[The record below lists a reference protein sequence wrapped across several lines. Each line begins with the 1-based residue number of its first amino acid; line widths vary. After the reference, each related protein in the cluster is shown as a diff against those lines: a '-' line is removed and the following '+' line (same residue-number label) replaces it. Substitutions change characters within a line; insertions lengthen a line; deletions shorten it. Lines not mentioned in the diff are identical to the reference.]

1 MDLLT
6 LESKNFKVVIAPNV
20 GASVANCFVKPSEA
34 WKPLM
39 RETSLDAIEKA
50 NPSNYSS
57 FTLAPFSNRL
67 RNARFVFEAKD
78 YQLRAN
84 ADGHTQHGDVRSRP
98 WDVMASNKNMLEA
111 RLDTANFPDFN
122 FPSPFVMIVLYL
134 LEDDTFT
141 THFRLTNTG
150 SRAMPAGFGIHPY
163 FNRFVTQEL
172 AIHESATQEEV
183 KLQFSAQDYYVTENL
198 IPTGERKTVMGEL
211 DFSKARAVSKQ
222 DINHVFRNWKNL
234 KLHYPDFVLEFD
246 CDPIF
251 EHLVIYTSPDGSLAV
266 EPVTN
271 AADGF
276 NLMAKGLDG
285 TGVKVLQAGEVLEGS
300 IRLKIKG

>member
-6 LESKNFKVVIAPNV
+6 LESKNWKVLLAPSV
-20 GASVANCFVKPSEA
+20 GASVANCFVKRSET

-39 RETSLDAIEKA
+39 RETSLEAIDKA

-150 SRAMPAGFGIHPY
+150 ISAMPAGFGIHPY
-163 FNRFVTQEL
+163 FNRFIGTD
-172 AIHESATQEEV
+172 EV
-183 KLQFSAQDYYVTENL
+183 KLQFSAATNSYLVLARGIDHTEPRTL
-198 IPTGERKTVMGEL
+198 RGRR
-211 DFSKARAVSKQ
+211 ARIGFCS
-222 DINHVFRNWKNL
+222 
-234 KLHYPDFVLEFD
+234 FD
-246 CDPIF
+246 
-251 EHLVIYTSPDGSLAV
+251 
-266 EPVTN
+266 
-271 AADGF
+271 
-276 NLMAKGLDG
+276 
-285 TGVKVLQAGEVLEGS
+285 LQTHRE
-300 IRLKIKG
+300 